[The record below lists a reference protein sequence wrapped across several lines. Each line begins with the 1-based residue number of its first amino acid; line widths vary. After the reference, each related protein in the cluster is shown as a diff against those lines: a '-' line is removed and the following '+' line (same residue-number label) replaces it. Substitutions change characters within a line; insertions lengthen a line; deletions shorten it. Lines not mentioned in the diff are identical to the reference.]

1 MQQSQP
7 LPHIGQRQAVAAL
20 AGAGRGRV
28 GDLDHHGAAALEG
41 GNPQLRAA
49 GAGLHAV
56 LDGVLHQRLQQQRR
70 QLGLVG
76 VGVQAPLHLQA
87 LAETDLLDGQVALGQ
102 QDFLPQRDGFGRVGQ
117 RVAEQFAEV
126 FQHGFGLGR
135 LGAHQR
141 NGAVEGVEQE
151 MGAYARLQLGQA
163 RRRGRRR
170 ARLGAPEQAR
180 QQHGRQQRTRRRA
193 GLPGRPQQQPHHR
206 QQAATVQARAR
217 AQQHPG
223 RPLLP
228 VPEPVQPRLEGAGH
242 DQPGQR
248 GRQHAAGQQGK
259 AQQPLKGVVGAEHG
273 GHAHHRFGEQ
283 HGPQHHA
290 DLAGVEHAGARAAAA
305 PRGLLVA
312 GDDAAQQRGFPEI
325 VRIWRRL
332 HGVAGAGSRADEKRV
347 PRHMDKITEMP
358 SIAPVAPLWRRRED
372 NQGRRRPVL
381 AQNSASGAPNPQ
393 PARKPDVNQF
403 DKKSQAWSALFSE
416 PMSDLVKRYT
426 SSVFFD
432 KRLWQADIAGSLAHA
447 EMLAAQK
454 IIPAA
459 DYADIQKGMAQITAE
474 IESGAFEWKLDLEDV
489 HFNIEARLTQLVGDA
504 GKRLHTGRSRND
516 QVATDVRLWLRG
528 EIDLIGGLLT
538 DLQKALVDIAE
549 KNAEVI
555 LPGFTHLQV
564 AQPVSFGHHMLAYVE
579 MFSRD
584 AERMQEIR
592 KRVNRLPLG
601 AAALAGTSYPLD
613 RERAAKT
620 LGMVD
625 EMGKPQV
632 CQNSL
637 DAVSD
642 RDFAIEFT
650 AAASLAMVHISRM
663 SEELILWMSQ
673 NFGFIHIPD
682 RFTTGSSIM
691 PQKKNPD
698 VPELA
703 RGKTGR
709 VVGHLMGLITLMKG
723 QPLAY
728 NKDNQEDKEPLFDT
742 VDTLKDTLRIFAEM
756 PWKKAA
762 LRGYATATD
771 LADYLVKKGL
781 PFRDA
786 HETVAHAVKAATTHA
801 VDLSEL
807 PLAVLQEFNPSIEKD
822 VYDCLS
828 LRGSLNARN
837 ILGGTAPAQ
846 VKAQIARH
854 RARLG

>member
-1 MQQSQP
+1 
-7 LPHIGQRQAVAAL
+7 
-20 AGAGRGRV
+20 
-28 GDLDHHGAAALEG
+28 
-41 GNPQLRAA
+41 
-49 GAGLHAV
+49 
-56 LDGVLHQRLQQQRR
+56 
-70 QLGLVG
+70 
-76 VGVQAPLHLQA
+76 
-87 LAETDLLDGQVALGQ
+87 
-102 QDFLPQRDGFGRVGQ
+102 
-117 RVAEQFAEV
+117 
-126 FQHGFGLGR
+126 
-135 LGAHQR
+135 
-141 NGAVEGVEQE
+141 
-151 MGAYARLQLGQA
+151 
-163 RRRGRRR
+163 
-170 ARLGAPEQAR
+170 
-180 QQHGRQQRTRRRA
+180 
-193 GLPGRPQQQPHHR
+193 
-206 QQAATVQARAR
+206 
-217 AQQHPG
+217 
-223 RPLLP
+223 
-228 VPEPVQPRLEGAGH
+228 
-242 DQPGQR
+242 
-248 GRQHAAGQQGK
+248 
-259 AQQPLKGVVGAEHG
+259 
-273 GHAHHRFGEQ
+273 
-283 HGPQHHA
+283 
-290 DLAGVEHAGARAAAA
+290 
-305 PRGLLVA
+305 
-312 GDDAAQQRGFPEI
+312 
-325 VRIWRRL
+325 
-332 HGVAGAGSRADEKRV
+332 
-347 PRHMDKITEMP
+347 
-358 SIAPVAPLWRRRED
+358 
-372 NQGRRRPVL
+372 
-381 AQNSASGAPNPQ
+381 
-393 PARKPDVNQF
+393 
-403 DKKSQAWSALFSE
+403 
-416 PMSDLVKRYT
+416 MSDLVKRYT

-459 DYADIQKGMAQITAE
+459 DYADIQKGMAQITSE
-474 IESGAFEWKLDLEDV
+474 IDSGAFEWKLDLEDV

-516 QVATDVRLWLRG
+516 QVATDVRLWLRS

-549 KNAEVI
+549 KNVEVI

-613 RERAAKT
+613 RERVAKT

-625 EMGKPQV
+625 EAGRPQV

-650 AAASLAMVHISRM
+650 AAASLSMVHISRM

-756 PWKKAA
+756 VAGITVKPDAMEAAA

-771 LADYLVKKGL
+771 LADYLVKKGI

-786 HETVAHAVKAATTHA
+786 HETVAHAVKAATSHA

-807 PLAVLQEFNPSIEKD
+807 PLSVLQEFNPKIEKD